1 MIDTKAMRIDD
12 DQQVWE
18 MSKKNWR
25 SKISHLISSVVR
37 KEAQIEIKDNILIG
51 KEIVSPE
58 SCVNAGEIILEI
70 FKSKQDFVGQV

>member
-1 MIDTKAMRIDD
+1 MRN
-12 DQQVWE
+12 V
-18 MSKKNWR
+18 KKKEKR
-25 SKISHLISSVVR
+25 SKISHLISSVVQ

-70 FKSKQDFVGQV
+70 FKNKQDFVGQV

>member
-1 MIDTKAMRIDD
+1 MRN
-12 DQQVWE
+12 V
-18 MSKKNWR
+18 KKKEKR
-25 SKISHLISSVVR
+25 SKISHLISSVVQ

-70 FKSKQDFVGQV
+70 FKNKQDFVGQI

>member
-1 MIDTKAMRIDD
+1 MTTSRYEKC
-12 DQQVWE
+12 Q
-18 MSKKNWR
+18 KKKQNQR
-25 SKISHLISSVVR
+25 SKISHLISSVVQ

-70 FKSKQDFVGQV
+70 FKNKQDFVGQV

>member
-1 MIDTKAMRIDD
+1 MRN
-12 DQQVWE
+12 V
-18 MSKKNWR
+18 KKKEKR
-25 SKISHLISSVVR
+25 SKISHLISSVVQ

-70 FKSKQDFVGQV
+70 FKSKQGFVGQV